1 MGTEIKNENK
11 VIIDG
16 QYMGMLKG
24 LRLELDLKSGSLK
37 NDIKS
42 LRKAAKHAIA
52 PELIRRANKIIKS
65 EFFDINDDH
74 HIHWMDNSI
83 AYISSGKDYL
93 NPKLE
98 LLVDDAIDLESKEKL
113 KINLEK
119 KLYTLISTELSDLVK
134 LSKSKFEN
142 NYVRALCYQLFEN
155 NGVIKRETVNQMIK
169 NISKKDR
176 INLRK
181 AGVKIG
187 RYHIFLPKMLKPKAV
202 DLRVKLWK
210 LYYPND
216 KKHVIPKFGLNFLK
230 DETIKNKKFLLIC
243 GFENFDKFYVR
254 IDILERFFL
263 KIIENTKN
271 GMIKIDSN
279 MINLIGCSKEN
290 FSKLLELMQYKSKKS
305 KETKEE
311 FFIYQPKYINKK
323 TSKKSNKNS
332 PFDKLSELRFR

>member
-1 MGTEIKNENK
+1 
-11 VIIDG
+11 
-16 QYMGMLKG
+16 
-24 LRLELDLKSGSLK
+24 
-37 NDIKS
+37 
-42 LRKAAKHAIA
+42 
-52 PELIRRANKIIKS
+52 
-65 EFFDINDDH
+65 
-74 HIHWMDNSI
+74 
-83 AYISSGKDYL
+83 
-93 NPKLE
+93 
-98 LLVDDAIDLESKEKL
+98 
-113 KINLEK
+113 
-119 KLYTLISTELSDLVK
+119 
-134 LSKSKFEN
+134 
-142 NYVRALCYQLFEN
+142 
-155 NGVIKRETVNQMIK
+155 
-169 NISKKDR
+169 
-176 INLRK
+176 
-181 AGVKIG
+181 
-187 RYHIFLPKMLKPKAV
+187 MLKPKAV

-290 FSKLLELMQYKSKKS
+290 FSKLLKLMQYKSKKS